1 MQVHFKH
8 IALSIL
14 CFLPSLTFPSQPLSY
29 ANIGNMVLQ
38 SEPAFKQGDIVGSNW
53 HAPELQEAP
62 SVIDIDLSIKTE
74 NSLEQTRLLFLLLNT
89 FLPIESMRG
98 DNIID
103 SEEIQALSV
112 VSSLQAGGRSLLA
125 KFPTQ
130 TLCGKAIVAK
140 KLAIPS
146 SQQEDILRYQRIINL
161 LSEEQ
166 ALHLDIKHILMGTA
180 AQEPIIISLFESSTA
195 LTKKV
200 FNRLYWGDS
209 ESDTNIKKMAVWH
222 GYQVLATDPKFVVP
236 RIALSY
242 AYTWACT
249 KTFQYLGEKTFG
261 LQKNVNILEKLNEAE
276 ESAWLGTR
284 LFTVKQK
291 DTWNLCKAQFSQL
304 NKLDTTYSRIAL
316 LITALQEIT
325 IKYFIGQANRT
336 LTDDALFHMKTKL
349 FVINHFIERT
359 RALKNSIDSSE
370 LLKTHFT
377 RYEEL
382 QNFIEARDNPH
393 LQKLFTILQSGTFH
407 NQSSYFLD
415 SPRILVAYKL
425 LELCKEAFI
434 QALAVHG
441 ELDAL
446 CAAAELYIQS
456 RNSSHHFCFVEFSNE
471 EHPVI
476 ILDGLWNPLMHP
488 DEAIANTIHLGQG
501 GDPNMIITG
510 PNGSGKS
517 VFMKSVA
524 LNLILAQAFGI
535 AAASSA
541 KLSVFDKFHIYL
553 NVQENLELSLSTFMA
568 EKKKMDEICKHVA
581 EQPAGKKS
589 FTLIDEGL
597 KGTVEQSGGPH
608 IYNAGRAM
616 SNNPGNICLLA
627 THFKKPT
634 DLEQDTLG
642 SFANYRLGLLEPH
655 EGEFVRTFKLEKEKC
670 DWWFEN
676 DAKRERFI
684 AWLTSP
690 ALS

>member
-1 MQVHFKH
+1 MQLYFKH
-8 IALSIL
+8 ITLSIL
-14 CFLPSLTFPSQPLSY
+14 CFLPSLASPSQPLSY
-29 ANIGNMVLQ
+29 AAIGNMMLQ
-38 SEPAFKQGDIVGSNW
+38 AEPTFKQGDIVGSNW

-62 SVIDIDLSIKTE
+62 HITDIDLTIKTE
-74 NSLEQTRLLFLLLNT
+74 NSLEQIRLIFLLLNT
-89 FLPIESMRG
+89 FLPIHIPPSDAVIGADDLRTLH
-98 DNIID
+98 I
-103 SEEIQALSV
+103 
-112 VSSLQAGGRSLLA
+112 VSSLPVGGRALLTL
-125 KFPTQ
+125 FPTQ

-140 KLAIPS
+140 KLAIPLS
-146 SQQEDILRYQRIINL
+146 HRESIEKNQKIVAAFVREQRLHREIKQILAGAAVQE
-161 LSEEQ
+161 S
-166 ALHLDIKHILMGTA
+166 T
-180 AQEPIIISLFESSTA
+180 IISLFETSTA

-200 FNRLYWGDS
+200 FNRLYWGDP
-209 ESDTNIKKMAVWH
+209 ESDTSIKKMAAWH
-222 GYQVLATDPKFVVP
+222 GYQVLATDPKFAVP

-249 KTFQYLGEKTFG
+249 KAFQYLGEKTFS
-261 LQKNVNILEKLNEAE
+261 LQKNVNILEKFNEAE

-291 DTWNLCKAQFSQL
+291 DTWNLCKTQFSQL

-316 LITALQEIT
+316 FITALQEIT

-336 LTDDALFHMKTKL
+336 LSDDALSHMKTKL
-349 FVINHFIERT
+349 FVMNHFIEQT

-377 RYEEL
+377 HYEEL
-382 QNFIEARDNPH
+382 QNFLEARDNPH
-393 LQKLFTILQSGTFH
+393 LQKLFTILQTGTFH

-434 QALAVHG
+434 HALAAYG

-456 RNSSHHFCFVEFSNE
+456 YNNPHHFCFVEFSNE
-471 EHPVI
+471 ELPVI
-476 ILDGLWNPLMHP
+476 MLDGLWNPLMHP

-524 LNLILAQAFGI
+524 LNLILAQSFGI

-553 NVQENLELSLSTFMA
+553 NIQENLELSLSTFMA

-581 EQPAGKKS
+581 QQPAGKKS

-634 DLEQDTLG
+634 DLEQDTFG
-642 SFANYRLGLLEPH
+642 NFANYRLGLLEPH
-655 EGEFVRTFKLEKEKC
+655 EGEFVRTFKLEKKKC

-690 ALS
+690 TI